1 MPSAWRIVK
10 AAHAATAFDGEGAFR
25 FGGRWNSPG
34 TRVVYCSANLS
45 LAALE
50 NLVHLNPPV
59 PFKYAAIGL
68 EFDARVVETVDAE
81 SLPVDWT
88 SEPPPPSTMEIGDR
102 WVKGGRSA
110 VLEIPSAIIPGES
123 NFLLNPSHRDFRRIT
138 LRKPVA
144 FSFDPRL
151 L

>member
-1 MPSAWRIVK
+1 MAQAWRIVK
-10 AAHAATAFDGEGAFR
+10 EIHASTAFDGEGAWR

-59 PFKYAAIGL
+59 AFKYVAVGL
-68 EFDARVVETVDAE
+68 EFDDRLIETMEAKR
-81 SLPVDWT
+81 LPADWT
-88 SEPPPPSTMEIGDR
+88 EEPPPPSTMEIGDR
-102 WVKGGRSA
+102 WAKEGRSA
-110 VLEIPSAIIPGES
+110 VLLLPSAIIPSES
-123 NFLLNPSHRDFRRIT
+123 NYLLNPSHRDFQKIII
-138 LRKPVA
+138 RKPVA
-144 FSFDPRL
+144 FSFDSRL

>member
-1 MPSAWRIVK
+1 MRRAWRIVK
-10 AAHAATAFDGEGAFR
+10 ASHAATAFDGEGAWR

-59 PFKYAAIGL
+59 AFKYVAIEL
-68 EFDARVVETVDAE
+68 EFDERLIETVKAKT
-81 SLPVDWT
+81 LPADW
-88 SEPPPPSTMEIGDR
+88 SGEPPPPSTMEIGDR
-102 WVKGGRSA
+102 WVKNGRSA
-110 VLEIPSAIIPGES
+110 VLEIPSAIIPSES
-123 NFLLNPSHRDFRRIT
+123 NYLLNPSHRDFRKIT
-138 LRKPVA
+138 MHKPVA

>member
-10 AAHAATAFDGEGAFR
+10 ASHAATAFDGEGAFR

-34 TRVVYCSANLS
+34 TRVVYCSASLS

-59 PFKYAAIGL
+59 PFKYVSIRL
-68 EFDARVVETVDAE
+68 EFDGGLLETVKPN
-81 SLPVDWT
+81 SLPADWT
-88 SEPPPPSTMEIGDR
+88 GEPPSHSTMEIGDR
-102 WVKGGRSA
+102 WAKSGLSA

-123 NFLLNPSHRDFRRIT
+123 NYLLNPSHRDFRAIKVH
-138 LRKPVA
+138 KPTH